1 MRFPRHLP
9 QLLALAVCVLPAFAQ
24 DPNYTYA
31 QSGPNNG
38 GFQQDAPPPPPPPG
52 GYQQQAGGYPHFP
65 DSQQSAQQNMQ
76 QNMQAPEVQVPSALT
91 IPAGKYLTVRTTGWI
106 SSDRNQPGDF
116 FSATLTE
123 PLVVDGFVVAARGQ
137 TVNGRVTDVE
147 KAGRVK
153 GTSSL
158 RMELTELNLV
168 DGQQIPFKSQ
178 MVYRKGET
186 SVGRDAAGIGTT
198 TAVGAAIGA
207 GVGGGFGAGMGAIGG
222 AVVGTLGV
230 LVTRGRPTVVG
241 PESLLTF
248 RVDQPLTISTVRS
261 PAAFAMVDRR
271 DYSRPQ
277 TGQGFAQRPYGYGYA
292 AAPYP
297 YYGYPYVGTGFY
309 FGPRFYYGY
318 RGGFYGRRW

>member
-1 MRFPRHLP
+1 
-9 QLLALAVCVLPAFAQ
+9 
-24 DPNYTYA
+24 
-31 QSGPNNG
+31 
-38 GFQQDAPPPPPPPG
+38 
-52 GYQQQAGGYPHFP
+52 
-65 DSQQSAQQNMQ
+65 
-76 QNMQAPEVQVPSALT
+76 MQAPEIQVPATLT
-91 IPAGKYLTVRTTGWI
+91 VPAGKYLTVRTTGFL

-116 FSATLTE
+116 FSATLAE

-137 TVNGRVTDVE
+137 TLNGRVVDVA

-153 GTSSL
+153 GTSSM
-158 RMELTELNLV
+158 RIELTELNLV

-186 SVGRDAAGIGTT
+186 SVGRDAAAIGTT

-222 AVVGTLGV
+222 ALVSTVGV
-230 LVTRGRPTVVG
+230 LVTRGRPTIVG

-248 RVDQPLTISTVRS
+248 RVEQPIAISTVRS
-261 PAAFAMVDRR
+261 PSAFAAVDRR
-271 DYSRPQ
+271 DYSGPQ
-277 TGQGFAQRPYGYGYA
+277 AGPGFAQRPYGYAYGYA

-297 YYGYPYVGTGFY
+297 YYAPYWGTGFY
-309 FGPRFYYGY
+309 FGPRFYGGYGY